1 MKQRTTLVLCLLIAC
16 LTLLIFTYLTR
27 SSLCEL
33 RIRDGNREV
42 AAFLAYES
50 GKYLTGGGVRTAISG
65 TGCVWHYGY

>member
-1 MKQRTTLVLCLLIAC
+1 MKHRTALVLCLLIAC

-50 GKYLTGGGVRTAISG
+50 GK
-65 TGCVWHYGY
+65 